1 MNTYMKEMNERL
13 FQKHKGYLNGL
24 FMTDVFEFCNPQERK
39 VIFTMFEK
47 WKEATRPTDIN
58 CNCVNDAMGRFDSI
72 EYQQGQPGVE
82 PINWEKFRHTCK
94 KNGQTLHKD
103 YGYVWNGDS
112 MEWEPPHIQT
122 CGAWQSGADCMCNE
136 GEDGSWTILDQIE
149 SDAKIPYDIVYTH
162 TKDGHDYSGDNTCCE
177 CPDVDLIA
185 FKTKDDMLRCDNEE
199 IVITATPLDFYNY
212 IADTHPMTWIKWN
225 LGNDNPLN
233 QYVKYDTG
241 HYNIHNEFVEAKK

>member
-1 MNTYMKEMNERL
+1 MNTEGA
-13 FQKHKGYLNGL
+13 FQTHKRYLNGL

-47 WKEATRPTDIN
+47 WKEATRPTDRN
-58 CNCVNDAMGRFDSI
+58 CNCVNDAMGLFDSI

-82 PINWEKFRHTCK
+82 PINWETFRHVCK
-94 KNGQTLHKD
+94 EKDD
-103 YGYVWNGDS
+103 YGYEWTMQTLEWN
-112 MEWEPPHIQT
+112 PPHIQT
-122 CGAWQSGADCMCNE
+122 CDAWQNGYDCMHGE
-136 GEDGSWTILDQIE
+136 GMEDCTNLDQIE

-185 FKTKDDMLRCDNEE
+185 FKTKDNMLRCDNED

-225 LGNDNPLN
+225 LGNSNPLN

-241 HYNIHNEFVEAKK
+241 HYNIHNEFVAKSGRRKE

>member
-1 MNTYMKEMNERL
+1 MKEMNEKS
-13 FQKHKGYLNGL
+13 FQTHKGYLNGL
-24 FMTDVFEFCNPQERK
+24 FMTDVFELCNPQERK

>member
-1 MNTYMKEMNERL
+1 MKEMNEKS
-13 FQKHKGYLNGL
+13 FQTHKGYLNGL
-24 FMTDVFEFCNPQERK
+24 FMTDVFELCNPQERK

-185 FKTKDDMLRCDNEE
+185 FKTKDDDNEE
-199 IVITATPLDFYNY
+199 VVITATPLDFYNY